1 MSIHLSLPKI
11 TLPKMA
17 AAAALFTPV
26 LAMADGTADWLQPVE
41 NLNAGDSAWM
51 MISAALVLFMTLPG
65 LALFYGGMARKKNV
79 LSMMVQSFAVAALV
93 SVLWMAVGYSIA
105 FTPNNGFL
113 GGFDRVFL
121 SGMTFMAE
129 DGKLTIY
136 PGLKTIPE
144 SVFFFFQMTFAI
156 ISSAIITGAFAERMK
171 FSAIMVFIALW
182 VLIVYAP
189 TAHWVWGSD
198 GWLAKDGVLDYA
210 GGTVVHINAGI
221 AGLVGCVL
229 VGKRLGYGKEA
240 MAPHNLTLTLIGV
253 GMLWVGWFGFNAG
266 SAGAADGRAGMA
278 MVTTQVAT
286 AGGAL
291 AWMLSE
297 KVFGHKASALGL
309 ASGALSGLVGITPA
323 AGFVA
328 PVPALVIGILTAV
341 VCYFS
346 VTKLKIMLKYDDS
359 MDAFGIHGIGG
370 MVGAVLTGVF
380 VSTTISGAS
389 VNWLAQIEGI
399 VITVLYSGIVSLV
412 LLKIIDKTMGLRVD
426 ADEERQGLDISS
438 HGERIE

>member
-17 AAAALFTPV
+17 AAAALFAPV

-105 FTPNNGFL
+105 FTPGNGFL

-182 VLIVYAP
+182 VLMVYAP
-189 TAHWVWGSD
+189 AAHWVWGSD

-291 AWMLSE
+291 AWMLCE

-399 VITVLYSGIVSLV
+399 GITVLYSGIVSLI

>member
-1 MSIHLSLPKI
+1 MSINVSLPKRS
-11 TLPKMA
+11 LPKMA
-17 AAAALFTPV
+17 AAPV
-26 LAMADGTADWLQPVE
+26 LFAPALALADGTADWLQPVE

-105 FTPNNGFL
+105 FTPGNGFL

-229 VGKRLGYGKEA
+229 VGKRLGYGKE
-240 MAPHNLTLTLIGV
+240 
-253 GMLWVGWFGFNAG
+253 
-266 SAGAADGRAGMA
+266 
-278 MVTTQVAT
+278 
-286 AGGAL
+286 
-291 AWMLSE
+291 
-297 KVFGHKASALGL
+297 
-309 ASGALSGLVGITPA
+309 
-323 AGFVA
+323 
-328 PVPALVIGILTAV
+328 
-341 VCYFS
+341 
-346 VTKLKIMLKYDDS
+346 
-359 MDAFGIHGIGG
+359 
-370 MVGAVLTGVF
+370 
-380 VSTTISGAS
+380 
-389 VNWLAQIEGI
+389 
-399 VITVLYSGIVSLV
+399 
-412 LLKIIDKTMGLRVD
+412 
-426 ADEERQGLDISS
+426 
-438 HGERIE
+438 

>member
-11 TLPKMA
+11 SLPKMA
-17 AAAALFTPV
+17 AAAALFAPV

-121 SGMTFMAE
+121 RGMTFMAE

-182 VLIVYAP
+182 VLMVYAP

-229 VGKRLGYGKEA
+229 VGKRLGYGKEH

-291 AWMLSE
+291 TWMLCE

-399 VITVLYSGIVSLV
+399 GITVLYSGIVSLV